1 MIADLSSL
9 DQPIGL
15 DTASPTGELKS
26 LSKEELLALV
36 TKQNAAIA
44 AHEEQKAVRTK
55 QIALGEQEKFGFGG
69 MLTSGTPLI
78 RWLLCVAHHCQ
89 LHSNPG

>member
-55 QIALGEQEKFGFGG
+55 QIALGEQEKLGFGD
-69 MLTSGTPLI
+69 MMTSRTPLI
-78 RWLLCVAHHCQ
+78 RSPRSVAHPCQ
-89 LHSNPG
+89 LHSDPG